1 MQKVLCRNLGS
12 IFSMLKYLIEV
23 LFLTINIEILE
34 NTVFKIN
41 IQMLLYG
48 I

>member
-1 MQKVLCRNLGS
+1 
-12 IFSMLKYLIEV
+12 MLKYLIEV
-23 LFLTINIEILE
+23 LFLTINNKILE

-41 IQMLLYG
+41 IQILLYG

>member
-1 MQKVLCRNLGS
+1 
-12 IFSMLKYLIEV
+12 MLKYLIEV
-23 LFLTINIEILE
+23 LFLTINNEILE

-41 IQMLLYG
+41 IQILLYG